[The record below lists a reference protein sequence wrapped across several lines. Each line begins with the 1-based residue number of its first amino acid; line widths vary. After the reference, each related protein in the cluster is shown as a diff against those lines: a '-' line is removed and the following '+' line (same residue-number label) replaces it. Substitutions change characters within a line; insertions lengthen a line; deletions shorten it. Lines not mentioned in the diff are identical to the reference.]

1 MSEMEI
7 NGIALNKLALTPQN
21 LAFADK
27 LKRFR
32 CAIVLDE
39 PGCDQ
44 RSKAQ
49 IGIYNVLNTSETP
62 NILIVTTDKLM
73 YSWYQTLIGN
83 LGADFK
89 FVTSSKNGI
98 SFFNPDLSNLLI
110 MDAKAL
116 EPETKP
122 AVVDEIQS
130 SGLVWDLLILDG
142 GLSQSGFDSDYYSN
156 NLCVKTKE
164 LIVFAPILQKN
175 KDAAFALEHLPGKFM
190 ENAPEGF
197 RLDERITEFNPDTP
211 AMKYEHENSEAF
223 SHKIT
228 VASYTVSDEIVRA
241 YEEQPKRLGGTSGGN
256 ILEELMLDKREIYVS
271 PVYDKNMVEQL
282 LAADPK
288 LAVYIQKLEQALQ
301 QQDSTVVTYFT
312 DNKTLEYIKKVL
324 MVRLPDFE
332 QNVTVRMSG
341 VYDTQSTMQR
351 FGMAEEN
358 GQARVILAKDG
369 ISERFLRV
377 GKITHVF
384 NYELPVSP
392 LVLQQRYK
400 RYGGNGFASPEFV
413 VFADDKERFDSRM
426 LDRVLALN
434 FLDGFCYAIPS
445 ANVYLHYEGL
455 DKALAAVISEL
466 QSLWDM
472 PENERNEVFALNF
485 SAKYRISFT
494 DFEQLSA
501 YAESKLTALHRAFGL
516 DGSEEKGELEG
527 KIGEKLNQLRNGAVY
542 FNNDGVLT
550 SSALAY
556 GNDAFNQ
563 YKNNITG
570 HEIVL
575 QRAEAAAM
583 LQKRSD
589 ELDNESKFPYIAD
602 LVEKA
607 PKPLRSAVLFNSYW
621 FFCKERGAA
630 VSCREFI
637 RDFNEGAM

>member
-49 IGIYNVLNTSETP
+49 IGIYNVLNTSEKP
-62 NILIVTTDKLM
+62 NVLIVTTDKLM

-98 SFFNPDLSNLLI
+98 SFFSPDLSNLLI

-116 EPETKP
+116 ASETK
-122 AVVDEIQS
+122 ADVAEQIQS

-142 GLSQSGFDSDYYSN
+142 GLSQSGFDSDYYSK
-156 NLCVKTKE
+156 NLHIKTKE

-175 KDAAFALEHLPGKFM
+175 KDAASCLERLPAQFM
-190 ENAPEGF
+190 ENPPESF
-197 RLDERITEFNPDTP
+197 RLDETVTVFNPDTP

-228 VASYTVSDEIVRA
+228 VANYSVSEEIVRA
-241 YEEQPKRLGGTSGGN
+241 YEEQPKRNGGTSGGN

-271 PVYDKNMVEQL
+271 PVYDKTMVEQL
-282 LAADPK
+282 LSADPK
-288 LAVYIQKLEQALQ
+288 LAAYIEKLEQALEQ
-301 QQDSTVVTYFT
+301 PDSTVVTYFS

-332 QNVTVRMSG
+332 RDVTVRMSG

-351 FGMAEEN
+351 FGMAEES
-358 GQARVILAKDG
+358 GLARVVLAKDG

-426 LDRVLALN
+426 LNRVLALN
-434 FLDGFCYAIPS
+434 FLDGFCYAVPS

-455 DKALAAVISEL
+455 DKALAAVIEEL
-466 QSLWDM
+466 QSLADV
-472 PENERNEVFALNF
+472 PENERNEAFALNF
-485 SAKYRISFT
+485 SAKYRLSFT
-494 DFEQLSA
+494 EFEQLSQ
-501 YAESKLTALHRAFGL
+501 YAESKLSALRCALGL
-516 DGSEEKGELEG
+516 SGSEEQSERAG
-527 KIGEKLNQLRNGAVY
+527 KIADKLNQIRSGAVY
-542 FNNDGVLT
+542 FSGDGVLT
-550 SSALAY
+550 ASALAY

-575 QRAEAAAM
+575 QRAEAAAL

-589 ELDNESKFPYIAD
+589 ELENDGKFPYIAD

-607 PKPLRSAVLFNSYW
+607 PKSLRSAVLFNSYW

-630 VSCREFI
+630 ISCREFI

>member
-27 LKRFR
+27 LERFR

-89 FVTSSKNGI
+89 FITSSKNGI
-98 SFFNPDLSNLLI
+98 SFFNPHLSNLLI
-110 MDAKAL
+110 VDEKAL
-116 EPETKP
+116 APETKS

-142 GLSQSGFDSDYYSN
+142 GLSQSGFNSDYYSN
-156 NLCVKTKE
+156 NLRIKTKE

-175 KDAAFALEHLPGKFM
+175 KDAAYALERLPAKFM
-190 ENAPEGF
+190 ENAPEDF
-197 RLDERITEFNPDTP
+197 RLDEKVTVFDPDTP
-211 AMKYEHENSEAF
+211 AMKYEHENADEF
-223 SHKIT
+223 GHKIT
-228 VASYTVSDEIVRA
+228 VVNYSVPEEIVRA

-271 PVYDKNMVEQL
+271 PVYDENMVKQL
-282 LAADPK
+282 LSADPK
-288 LAVYIQKLEQALQ
+288 LAAYIEKLEQALE

-324 MVRLPDFE
+324 MVLLPDFE
-332 QNVTVRMSG
+332 RDVTVRMSG
-341 VYDTQSTMQR
+341 IYDTQSTMQR

-358 GQARVILAKDG
+358 GRARVILAKDG

-384 NYELPVSP
+384 NYELPASP
-392 LVLQQRYK
+392 LLLQQRYK
-400 RYGGNGFASPEFV
+400 RYGGNGFVSPEFV
-413 VFADDKERFDSRM
+413 VFADDRERFDSRM
-426 LDRVLALN
+426 LDKVLALN
-434 FLDGFCYAIPS
+434 FLDGFCHAIPS
-445 ANVYLHYEGL
+445 ANVYLHYDGL
-455 DKALAAVISEL
+455 DNALAAVISEL
-466 QSLWDM
+466 RSLKDM
-472 PENERNEVFALNF
+472 PENERNNVFVLNF
-485 SAKYRISFT
+485 SAKYRLSFT
-494 DFEQLSA
+494 DFEQLSG
-501 YAESKLTALHRAFGL
+501 YVESKLAALNRALGL
-516 DGSEEKGELEG
+516 DGSEEQSKLAEKIAAKLEQ
-527 KIGEKLNQLRNGAVY
+527 IRSGAVY

-550 SSALAY
+550 ASNLAY
-556 GNDAFNQ
+556 GNEAFNK
-563 YKNNITG
+563 YKSNITA
-570 HEIVL
+570 HQIVL
-575 QRAEAAAM
+575 QRAEAAAL

-589 ELDNESKFPYIAD
+589 ELDNDSKFPYIAD

-607 PKPLRSAVLFNSYW
+607 PKPLRGAVLFNSYW